1 MVRTQKTR
9 QYSNF
14 VLSMALLVMTELS
27 YADPVSVFNVQ
38 NINVDEINGIAFD
51 TPDDIILPP
60 RFGQAV
66 SGVGDINGDGYD
78 DFIAGT
84 SSGGVNDALDI
95 RAGEVSISYGK
106 SEHTE
111 TIFGWATKKQK
122 RTGYYK

>member
-95 RAGEVSISYGK
+95 RAGEVSI
-106 SEHTE
+106 T
-111 TIFGWATKKQK
+111 
-122 RTGYYK
+122 